1 MGYKLIV
8 STQMT
13 VDAVIDQTDAW
24 FDNNPDHAQRN
35 REELYGA
42 DALLLGRITYEGL
55 AAYWPTSDDTE
66 GFADRIN
73 AIPKYVAS
81 RGYDKPMQWNA
92 TLLDGD
98 VVAAVAAL
106 KKSQNLLVYGCGEL
120 AYALA
125 KAGLVDEIRLGIHPT
140 VFRQGTRLFVGDEPV
155 PLELVSATGF
165 RSGFA
170 ELVYRPRRD

>member
-1 MGYKLIV
+1 MANKLIV

-24 FDNNPDHAQRN
+24 FDDNPDHAQRN
-35 REELYGA
+35 REELYGT

-55 AAYWPTSDDTE
+55 SEFWPTAKDDT

-73 AIPKYVAS
+73 DIPKYVAS
-81 RGYDKPMQWNA
+81 RGYGQPMRWNA
-92 TLLDGD
+92 TLLEGD
-98 VVAAVAAL
+98 LVAAVAEL
-106 KKSQNLLVYGCGEL
+106 KKERNLLVYGCGEL
-120 AYALA
+120 AYTLA
-125 KAGLVDEIRLGIHPT
+125 RAGLVDEIRLGVHPT
-140 VFRQGTRLFVGDEPV
+140 VFRQGTRLFAGDEPV

-170 ELVYRPRRD
+170 ELVYRPRT